1 MPSWSQ
7 KIEAGENF
15 SSGFLESEFFGAGRG
30 GVSRYTATPLIVA
43 LSPGHSDITR
53 FRPWS
58 PIATGNHL
66 DRAEPKKFKNLLRRM
81 APLTFF
87 IRVQAFRNSS
97 LDPAFRRS
105 TRTSTQRIRKKKIL
119 FKLNIYTTDIRPLQ
133 HWIPTII
140 PPYRF
145 EQVCEHYYINI
156 STEKLHPIHHR
167 KLLACNHWALSYA
180 LYKNSIQFY
189 ISSCRI
195 QYRHLKER
203 DQRIIHYCYHCTF
216 RYVVHH
222 CSLFY
227 LAVLTL

>member
-1 MPSWSQ
+1 MDGVLIPKNRGRRELFQRIFW
-7 KIEAGENF
+7 ARNF
-15 SSGFLESEFFGAGRG
+15 LGRG
-30 GVSRYTATPLIVA
+30 GVSRYAATPLIVA

-105 TRTSTQRIRKKKIL
+105 TRTSTQRIRQKKIL

-133 HWIPTII
+133 H
-140 PPYRF
+140 
-145 EQVCEHYYINI
+145 
-156 STEKLHPIHHR
+156 
-167 KLLACNHWALSYA
+167 
-180 LYKNSIQFY
+180 
-189 ISSCRI
+189 
-195 QYRHLKER
+195 
-203 DQRIIHYCYHCTF
+203 
-216 RYVVHH
+216 
-222 CSLFY
+222 
-227 LAVLTL
+227 